1 MCNGETAAG
10 SRLLGC
16 TNSPETRLARV
27 LFFCFLRLDQE
38 PISGLPLF
46 PPLLFYQDAVCYSS
60 YFFFSL
66 RPPSWSNQA
75 PPPSLRMY
83 STYTK
88 LGYLPWTFSP
98 VSPGQQKKEG
108 SPLLALYAAEL
119 LMLSLMAV
127 DGRRQPLALGLGA
140 RRSFNKSKSAQ
151 CHYINILGQLPWRSG
166 GAGGLPDDAVS
177 VQENHLRWINAAGWT
192 QWRVPAHLDTCRP
205 RNGGLDGRCFPN
217 CSQAAVF
224 CSYTHSQCRNL
235 RPLFVQLQKMKTL
248 GNV

>member
-27 LFFCFLRLDQE
+27 LFFASCDWIRSPSLACHCFPHCSFIRMRCV
-38 PISGLPLF
+38 IMRHI
-46 PPLLFYQDAVCYSS
+46 
-60 YFFFSL
+60 FFS
-66 RPPSWSNQA
+66 PSDPLDPTK

-127 DGRRQPLALGLGA
+127 DGRRQPLALALERGA
-140 RRSFNKSKSAQ
+140 LLINQNQPSAITSIFWVN
-151 CHYINILGQLPWRSG
+151 YREGQVAQ
-166 GAGGLPDDAVS
+166 AGFRMRL
-177 VQENHLRWINAAGWT
+177 
-192 QWRVPAHLDTCRP
+192 
-205 RNGGLDGRCFPN
+205 
-217 CSQAAVF
+217 
-224 CSYTHSQCRNL
+224 
-235 RPLFVQLQKMKTL
+235 
-248 GNV
+248 

>member
-1 MCNGETAAG
+1 
-10 SRLLGC
+10 
-16 TNSPETRLARV
+16 
-27 LFFCFLRLDQE
+27 
-38 PISGLPLF
+38 
-46 PPLLFYQDAVCYSS
+46 
-60 YFFFSL
+60 
-66 RPPSWSNQA
+66 
-75 PPPSLRMY
+75 MY

-88 LGYLPWTFSP
+88 LGYLPWAFSP

-166 GAGGLPDDAVS
+166 GAGGLPDEAVS

-205 RNGGLDGRCFPN
+205 RNRGLDGRCFPN

-248 GNV
+248 GNVETIPGQDYDLWFLLCRGEEKKKSNNKIRPLARHKDLFPKVSIQ